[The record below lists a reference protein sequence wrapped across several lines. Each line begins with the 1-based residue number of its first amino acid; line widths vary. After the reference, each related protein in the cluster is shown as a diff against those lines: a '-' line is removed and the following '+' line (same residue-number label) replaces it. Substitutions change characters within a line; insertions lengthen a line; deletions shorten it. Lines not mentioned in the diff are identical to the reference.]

1 MTGKVWIVQGVSAMT
16 PGCPLSVHA
25 SEASAVAEA
34 VTLVNI
40 LLREGRMRR
49 TATAENW
56 ADRLLALQGKQER
69 AGLEG
74 QCDVWIRQE
83 TVHDIPTPAPKF
95 AYDAEHCPSQ
105 HWNRGDDICADCGS
119 FLG

>member
-1 MTGKVWIVQGVSAMT
+1 MRQVWIVQGVSAVT
-16 PGCPLSVHA
+16 PGVPLSVHG
-25 SEASAVAEA
+25 SQASAVAEA

-56 ADRLLALQGKQER
+56 ADRLRALQDKREWHDR
-69 AGLEG
+69 A
-74 QCDVWIRQE
+74 DVWIRHE
-83 TVHDIPTPAPKF
+83 DVHDIPTPAPEF
-95 AYDAEHCPSQ
+95 AHDPEHCPSM
-105 HWNRGDDICADCGS
+105 HWNRGDDICADCGM